1 MAGGKQLT
9 DWADYADSDV
19 FHTDCP
25 ARQVLDHVTSR
36 WGVWVLMAL
45 REKELRFFELR
56 ERIEGISEKMLSQ
69 TLRTLVRD
77 GLVWRAV
84 EPSTPPRVT
93 YGLTP
98 LGAGT
103 SEPLA
108 AMFTWLRDH
117 ATDILAVQADFDDP
131 ADRTADR

>member
-1 MAGGKQLT
+1 VREGFQFSSGALPEG
-9 DWADYADSDV
+9 YEV

-25 ARQVLDHVTSR
+25 ARAVLDHVTSR
-36 WGVWVLMAL
+36 WGVWILVAL
-45 REKELRFFELR
+45 REKELRFYELR

-84 EPSTPPRVT
+84 EPSTPPRVS

-98 LGAGT
+98 LGVGT
-103 SEPLA
+103 SEALWNLFDWIREHASDIVAGQAEFDRGGVTA
-108 AMFTWLRDH
+108 A
-117 ATDILAVQADFDDP
+117 QQ
-131 ADRTADR
+131 